1 MTFNKLYEQKWR
13 TIHIFGISSKYHVNK
28 NFPWFYVIMYLYFP
42 PVCQGVVSEVKNV
55 GVLYWLDRKN
65 GGQKKI
71 RPHPKQSKTEQK
83 IWMDG
88 LITENR

>member
-1 MTFNKLYEQKWR
+1 MSLCTYIFRLYQ
-13 TIHIFGISSKYHVNK
+13 G
-28 NFPWFYVIMYLYFP
+28 
-42 PVCQGVVSEVKNV
+42 GVVSEVKNV